1 MGQPSVGV
9 AGSGWSQ
16 GKRMSVR
23 VTRKVGHPCRLWELD
38 ETYHTASQA
47 LFLEQHCSMD

>member
-9 AGSGWSQ
+9 VGSGWSQ
-16 GKRMSVR
+16 GKRISVR

-38 ETYHTASQA
+38 ETYHTASQE
-47 LFLEQHCSMD
+47 LFREQHCSTD